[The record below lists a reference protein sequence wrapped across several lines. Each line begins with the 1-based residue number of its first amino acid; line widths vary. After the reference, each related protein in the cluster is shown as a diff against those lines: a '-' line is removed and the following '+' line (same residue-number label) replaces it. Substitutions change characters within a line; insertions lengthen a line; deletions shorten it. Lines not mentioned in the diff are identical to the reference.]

1 MSPSPNN
8 APNNYNSSE
17 VPPNLNSNSA
27 VNKNNPSVPNNIGIP
42 SAQPPQQP
50 QSNDGGDPLEQPAG
64 VTPSFVGSLKLDFE
78 PNPFEHSFGS
88 TPSVNQHPG
97 TSTNRPVP
105 SAIPPSLSRTLLP
118 PVSSIASPDILGA
131 PGIASPL
138 AYPAW
143 SGFSRPGAQNPLSPA
158 IYDATLRPDYLN
170 TPSDPASMAM
180 GSRFSFGTGFTPGGN
195 ESFRSFLTPTGAS
208 FPAPSPGTAN
218 LLGFQPFDSQYPDQY
233 RFTPRDGKPP
243 VSTGTNGEQSDYFGA
258 NAAVHGLCLLSQ
270 VPEQQ
275 KMQQSIPHETD
286 PSTSAAVANLLK
298 QSQSQQSQHYPE
310 SIRPSFTHNG
320 NNPMEH
326 QNMGQQPYYM
336 NANQMRGDM
345 QPSVY
350 GETVNP
356 ADPSLNLRPSNNYG
370 MHMNNMSH
378 MGRGG
383 GREVSS
389 NGMPVQV
396 KSEVSEHQ
404 ESQPRAIPRA
414 MSGNSNVS
422 PSGSPSETDMK
433 DIDGFNGDSSNSK
446 SGSTP
451 RRNSKN
457 ETDDE
462 KRKSFLER
470 NRQAALKCRQRKKQW
485 LSNLQAKVEFYGNE
499 NEILSAQVSAL
510 REEIVSLKTLLIAH
524 KECPVAKGNSAAV
537 ATTIIG
543 NGDMSQRINLGY

>member
-17 VPPNLNSNSA
+17 VPPNLNSKSA
-27 VNKNNPSVPNNIGIP
+27 VNNNNNPVPNNISIP
-42 SAQPPQQP
+42 STQAPQQS
-50 QSNDGGDPLEQPAG
+50 QSNDAGDSLEQPAG

-97 TSTNRPVP
+97 SSTSRPVP

-158 IYDATLRPDYLN
+158 IYDATLRPDYL
-170 TPSDPASMAM
+170 TPSDPSSMAM

-195 ESFRSFLTPTGAS
+195 ESFRSFLTPTGAG

-218 LLGFQPFDSQYPDQY
+218 LLGFQPFDAQFPDQY

-243 VSTGTNGEQSDYFGA
+243 VSAGTNGEQSDYFGA

-275 KMQQSIPHETD
+275 QQKVQQSIPNETD

-298 QSQSQQSQHYPE
+298 QSQSQQYPE
-310 SIRPSFTHNG
+310 SIRSSFTNNG
-320 NNPMEH
+320 NNPMESH
-326 QNMGQQPYYM
+326 NMGQQPYYI

-356 ADPSLNLRPSNNYG
+356 ADPSLNLRSSNNYD

-378 MGRGG
+378 MGHGG
-383 GREVSS
+383 NREVSG

-396 KSEVSEHQ
+396 KSENNEPQ
-404 ESQPRAIPRA
+404 ESQPRG
-414 MSGNSNVS
+414 MSNVS

-433 DIDGFNGDSSNSK
+433 DLDGFNGDSNSK

>member
-8 APNNYNSSE
+8 ASNNYNPSE
-17 VPPNLNSNSA
+17 APPNPNSTSA
-27 VNKNNPSVPNNIGIP
+27 VNNNPSVDNNINVPSTQQSQQPPPNNV
-42 SAQPPQQP
+42 
-50 QSNDGGDPLEQPAG
+50 NGGADPLEQPAG

-88 TPSVNQHPG
+88 TATVNQQQPG
-97 TSTNRPVP
+97 PSTSRPAP
-105 SAIPPSLSRTLLP
+105 SAIPPSFSRTLLP

-131 PGIASPL
+131 PGVASPL

-143 SGFSRPGAQNPLSPA
+143 SGFTRGGMQNPLSPA

-170 TPSDPASMAM
+170 TPSDPSMAM

-195 ESFRSFLTPTGAS
+195 DSFRSLLTPTGAS

-243 VSTGTNGEQSDYFGA
+243 VSAGTNGEQSDYFGA

-275 KMQQSIPHETD
+275 KMQPSVPNETD

-298 QSQSQQSQHYPE
+298 QSQSQQYPD
-310 SIRPSFTHNG
+310 SIRPSFTHNA
-320 NNPMEH
+320 NNSLEA
-326 QNMGQQPYYM
+326 QNMGQSPYYM
-336 NANQMRGDM
+336 NANQLRGDM

-370 MHMNNMSH
+370 MNMNNMSH
-378 MGRGG
+378 IGQGG
-383 GREVSS
+383 NREMPS

-396 KSEVSEHQ
+396 KSEVNERQ
-404 ESQPRAIPRA
+404 DSQPRA
-414 MSGNSNVS
+414 MSGHSNVS
-422 PSGSPSETDMK
+422 PSASPSEADMK
-433 DIDGFNGDSSNSK
+433 DLDSTDFNGESNNSK

-524 KECPVAKGNSAAV
+524 KDCPVAKGNSAAV